1 MAQAV
6 AVVNATLT
14 ATGSGTTDFTS
25 SGFGTPTAAI
35 IVMSLANTGSNPQ
48 AGAALSIGFW
58 DGTNQCSHSIN
69 SFDAQG
75 TSVTYRTSRND
86 YAAVNVVSS
95 TGWSLGFQAS
105 SITDG
110 IRLTMAVDNTSAQRY
125 ATVILLKGV
134 SAKIARLT
142 LNSTVNSTATTG
154 SLGFAPTAA
163 IVLGSGTAGNT
174 ANSGSSQ
181 RASALLSFGAAT
193 DDGTH
198 RMLAW
203 TSESNTATATL
214 TALYSE
220 TRAAAQV
227 FGGAENW
234 SAEVTAWGSDD
245 LTMTSRT
252 AGSGGDDVDIL
263 CLGGADLSLL
273 LGTLTTATS
282 TGSVDVAT
290 TGIDP
295 DAVLLCLGNTSS
307 TTIASDG
314 TASGISV
321 GISDGTTHGSYAIV
335 DEDAADT
342 TNAESAYSSSNAVQS
357 RTSASG
363 TASDLVVGAVSMG
376 SELFA
381 VNYTTVSGTAR
392 KGWWLAFGPAAGGGA
407 YSLTAESG
415 SYALT
420 GQSAGL
426 LASRALAAEQGSYA
440 LTGQDVALNRGYV
453 VAAEQGSYALTGQ
466 DAGLLRGLLLTAAQG
481 SYALS
486 GQDVTLTYTPLGA
499 YSLTADQGSYDLTGQ
514 SVSLLWGRA
523 LVAEQGSYA
532 LNGQDASLVYTPA
545 GAYSLAAG
553 QGAYALTGQDVAL
566 LWSKVLAAAQ
576 GSYTIT
582 GQDATLS
589 RGIVLTAAQGSYTLT
604 GQDAAFAR
612 AYALSAG
619 YGSYALTGQIVSL
632 TYSGAALEALEY
644 LLLISHITQSMSK
657 TSKVTMEVDLI
668 SHIKQQLDGSSSI

>member
-1 MAQAV
+1 MAVRKEELKWLTQPQQPR
-6 AVVNATLT
+6 VVDWSSPFTRGLT
-14 ATGSGTTDFTS
+14 QLVDMS
-25 SGFGTPTAAI
+25 SGVPRQLVGTGL
-35 IVMSLANTGSNPQ
+35 V
-48 AGAALSIGFW
+48 
-58 DGTNQCSHSIN
+58 
-69 SFDAQG
+69 
-75 TSVTYRTSRND
+75 
-86 YAAVNVVSS
+86 
-95 TGWSLGFQAS
+95 
-105 SITDG
+105 
-110 IRLTMAVDNTSAQRY
+110 
-125 ATVILLKGV
+125 
-134 SAKIARLT
+134 
-142 LNSTVNSTATTG
+142 
-154 SLGFAPTAA
+154 
-163 IVLGSGTAGNT
+163 
-174 ANSGSSQ
+174 
-181 RASALLSFGAAT
+181 
-193 DDGTH
+193 
-198 RMLAW
+198 
-203 TSESNTATATL
+203 
-214 TALYSE
+214 
-220 TRAAAQV
+220 
-227 FGGAENW
+227 
-234 SAEVTAWGSDD
+234 
-245 LTMTSRT
+245 
-252 AGSGGDDVDIL
+252 
-263 CLGGADLSLL
+263 
-273 LGTLTTATS
+273 
-282 TGSVDVAT
+282 
-290 TGIDP
+290 
-295 DAVLLCLGNTSS
+295 
-307 TTIASDG
+307 
-314 TASGISV
+314 
-321 GISDGTTHGSYAIV
+321 
-335 DEDAADT
+335 
-342 TNAESAYSSSNAVQS
+342 
-357 RTSASG
+357 ASG
-363 TASDLVVGAVSMG
+363 TIGRVARTKGLAATNNGEIVAAGTAANFLTLPVTTSEVTVLYVGGRLSTPAASRVAVAACTRSASESAGFELDFGNAFADANLLYFAPNGAGSSGAKLFVDGAQPVGVSPTDKSITNGVSYAVVASFTSHTVGSGHTVLAKAAGASDYAYDVFCSLYAVWNRQLTDTEHA
-376 SELFA
+376 ELSANPWLLFEPQDIW
-381 VNYTTVSGTAR
+381 VPVS
-392 KGWWLAFGPAAGGGA
+392 AGGGA

-440 LTGQDVALNRGYV
+440 LTGQGVALNRGYV

-553 QGAYALTGQDVAL
+553 QGTYALTGQDVAL

-668 SHIKQQLDGSSSI
+668 SRIQQQLDGSSSI